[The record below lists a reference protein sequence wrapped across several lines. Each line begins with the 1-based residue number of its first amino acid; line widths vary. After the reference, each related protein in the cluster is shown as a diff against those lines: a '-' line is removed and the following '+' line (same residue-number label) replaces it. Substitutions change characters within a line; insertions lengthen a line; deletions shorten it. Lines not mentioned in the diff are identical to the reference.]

1 MKDLGTIALQLYQLG
16 NWKAGKTRA
25 GPFQLVAVDDELE
38 HLVVGRT
45 LGPEAA
51 LVGLGYGEHFDVV
64 DAVAA
69 AGTRRG
75 ARRQHKVL
83 ILGHT

>member
-1 MKDLGTIALQLYQLG
+1 MERSLFNYT
-16 NWKAGKTRA
+16 NWGIGRPVRLERDA
-25 GPFQLVAVDDELE
+25 FQLVAVDDALE

-51 LVGLGYGEHFDVV
+51 LVGLGYGEHLDVV

-83 ILGHT
+83 VLGHT